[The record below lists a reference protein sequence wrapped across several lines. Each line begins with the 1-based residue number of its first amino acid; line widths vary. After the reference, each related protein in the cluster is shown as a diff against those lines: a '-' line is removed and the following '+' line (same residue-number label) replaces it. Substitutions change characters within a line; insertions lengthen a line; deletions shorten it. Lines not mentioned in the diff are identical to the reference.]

1 MKTLLKKF
9 YSNDENFIK
18 SWEKTQKNGI
28 LIFILKTCIFTTV
41 ILGILGYIQSGT
53 LTIALSLGIILG
65 ILISLM
71 QWFLSNDR
79 YNNLKEKEKMKSNK
93 YK

>member
-28 LIFILKTCIFTTV
+28 LIFISKTCILTTP
-41 ILGILGYIQSGT
+41 ILG
-53 LTIALSLGIILG
+53 
-65 ILISLM
+65 
-71 QWFLSNDR
+71 
-79 YNNLKEKEKMKSNK
+79 
-93 YK
+93 